1 MGEKRR
7 RWVRWTKTRREAFL
21 DHLAGTANV
30 RASAE
35 IAGVTTPSVYHLRR
49 KDEDF
54 AEEWR
59 KALALGYDM
68 LETELLGHI
77 LAGGGG
83 TIRCADGREI
93 DVQEAIRLLGLHRNS
108 LQGKW
113 KGGPKLKRARPEET
127 DAAIMRKLDAID
139 RWRAREAAEKQA
151 AEKQAAQET
160 PGG

>member
-1 MGEKRR
+1 MEKKRR
-7 RWVRWTKTRREAFL
+7 HWVRWSKTKREAFL

-30 RASAE
+30 RASADV
-35 IAGVTTPSVYHLRR
+35 AGVTPPSVYHLRR
-49 KDEDF
+49 KDEEF

-77 LAGGGG
+77 LAGGGR
-83 TIRCADGREI
+83 TIACADGREI

-108 LQGKW
+108 LKGKW
-113 KGGPKLKRARPEET
+113 KGGPPLKRARPEDT

-139 RWRAREAAEKQA
+139 RARAREAAER
-151 AEKQAAQET
+151 AEKQDGQ
-160 PGG
+160 

>member
-1 MGEKRR
+1 MEKKQR
-7 RWVRWTKTRREAFL
+7 RWVRWSKAKREAFL

-35 IAGVTTPSVYHLRR
+35 VAGVTPPSVYHLRR

-68 LETELLGHI
+68 LETALLGHI
-77 LAGGGG
+77 LAGGGR
-83 TIRCADGREI
+83 TILCADDREI

-113 KGGPKLKRARPEET
+113 KGGPPLKRARPEDT

-139 RWRAREAAEKQA
+139 RARAREAAEQ
-151 AEKQAAQET
+151 AEKQDGQ
-160 PGG
+160 